1 MDIIQRIQQL
11 ILRMIPTRKLYPVS
25 SLRFS
30 WLFAKLIMRSVIII
44 SLSLCY
50 YSFPLVT
57 ILCIRAP
64 NHQRA
69 AADCPLNDRLD
80 RGLLDIV
87 QHVKHDFAAALDQ
100 AEDRGL
106 LFLQGAAATLA
117 FQPAP
122 PPLPAFF

>member
-1 MDIIQRIQQL
+1 VADRLVAIAPGVQAGVDVVFI
-11 ILRMIPTRKLYPVS
+11 
-25 SLRFS
+25 
-30 WLFAKLIMRSVIII
+30 SVD
-44 SLSLCY
+44 
-50 YSFPLVT
+50 
-57 ILCIRAP
+57 
-64 NHQRA
+64 QRA
-69 AADCPLNDRLD
+69 AADRPLNDRLD